1 MLTVSDAQQQVLQHA
16 RALPPE
22 TVPLAPAAL
31 GLVVA
36 EEVACDLDS
45 PPHDK
50 AMMDGYAVRRADL
63 PDGRA
68 TLAVVEEITAG
79 RTPTHALQPGEAA
92 RIMTGAPLPP
102 NADAVVMIER
112 TQTLDGNRV
121 RVEDRPPHSGQN
133 IFRRGTEMR
142 QGEVVVARGS
152 VLRPQEFGVL
162 ATAGRDAVRVIPA
175 PRVAVLGTGD
185 ELVEPGL
192 SPGPGQIRNSN
203 GPMLLAQ
210 AARAGGR
217 PHYLG
222 IARDR
227 LDSLTPLV
235 HEGLT
240 ADVLLLSGGVS
251 AGKLDLVPGVL
262 REAGAVA
269 HFHKVEM
276 KPGRPVFFGTR
287 PRSTGAWSGDHAPAR
302 GDHAPAPTLVFGL
315 PGNPVSSFAC
325 FELFVRPALRKLR
338 GLPDA
343 GAGFVTATL
352 TEEYPYRTDRPT
364 YHPALLTL
372 TDGGWR
378 VRATPWSGS
387 PDLRALLRAN
397 ALIVLPAGDHRHAAG
412 QAFPVLP
419 LEELR

>member
-1 MLTVSDAQQQVLQHA
+1 
-16 RALPPE
+16 
-22 TVPLAPAAL
+22 
-31 GLVVA
+31 
-36 EEVACDLDS
+36 
-45 PPHDK
+45 
-50 AMMDGYAVRRADL
+50 
-63 PDGRA
+63 GR
-68 TLAVVEEITAG
+68 G
-79 RTPTHALQPGEAA
+79 
-92 RIMTGAPLPP
+92 
-102 NADAVVMIER
+102 
-112 TQTLDGNRV
+112 
-121 RVEDRPPHSGQN
+121 
-133 IFRRGTEMR
+133 RRGW
-142 QGEVVVARGS
+142 AR
-152 VLRPQEFGVL
+152 LP
-162 ATAGRDAVRVIPA
+162 AAGRDAVRVIPA

-235 HEGLT
+235 EEGLT

-262 REAGAVA
+262 REAGVVA
-269 HFHKVEM
+269 HFHKVQM
-276 KPGRPVFFGTR
+276 KPGRPVFFRTR
-287 PRSTGAWSGDHAPAR
+287 PRAGSLPPA
-302 GDHAPAPTLVFGL
+302 LVFGL

-343 GAGFVTATL
+343 GAGFVTAIL

-372 TDGGWR
+372 TDGGW
-378 VRATPWSGS
+378 
-387 PDLRALLRAN
+387 
-397 ALIVLPAGDHRHAAG
+397 
-412 QAFPVLP
+412 
-419 LEELR
+419 

>member
-1 MLTVSDAQQQVLQHA
+1 
-16 RALPPE
+16 
-22 TVPLAPAAL
+22 
-31 GLVVA
+31 
-36 EEVACDLDS
+36 
-45 PPHDK
+45 
-50 AMMDGYAVRRADL
+50 
-63 PDGRA
+63 
-68 TLAVVEEITAG
+68 
-79 RTPTHALQPGEAA
+79 
-92 RIMTGAPLPP
+92 MTGAPLPQ
-102 NADAVVMIER
+102 NADAVVMVER
-112 TQTLDGNRV
+112 TQPLDGDRV
-121 RVEDRPPHSGQN
+121 RVEDRPPTPGQN
-133 IFRRGTEMR
+133 IFRRGAEMR
-142 QGEVVVARGS
+142 RGEVVVAKGS
-152 VLRPQEFGVL
+152 VLRPQEFGVI
-162 ATAGRDAVRVIPA
+162 ATAGRDAVRVVPA

-185 ELVEPGL
+185 ELVEPGQPL
-192 SPGPGQIRNSN
+192 APGQIRNSN

-210 AARAGGR
+210 VARAGGR

-235 HEGLT
+235 YEGLT

-262 REAGAVA
+262 REAGVET

-276 KPGRPVFFGTR
+276 KPGKPVFFGTR
-287 PRSTGAWSGDHAPAR
+287 PRPGSHP
-302 GDHAPAPTLVFGL
+302 PTLVFGL

-338 GLPDA
+338 GLPDD

-352 TEEYPYRTDRPT
+352 TDDYPYRTDRPT
-364 YHPALLTL
+364 YHPAQLTL

-378 VRATPWSGS
+378 VTAMPWSGS

-412 QAFPVLP
+412 QAFSVLP
-419 LEELR
+419 LEEVR

>member
-1 MLTVSDAQQQVLQHA
+1 MLTVSDAQQQVLRHA

-22 TVPLAPAAL
+22 TLPLGPAAL
-31 GLVVA
+31 GLVAA
-36 EEVACDLDS
+36 EDVACDLDS

-50 AMMDGYAVRRADL
+50 AMMDGYAVRCADL

-79 RTPTHALQPGEAA
+79 RTPSRALQPGDAA
-92 RIMTGAPLPP
+92 RIMTGAPLPQ
-102 NADAVVMIER
+102 NADAVVMVER
-112 TQTLDGNRV
+112 TQPLDGDRV
-121 RVEDRPPHSGQN
+121 RVEDRPPTPGQN
-133 IFRRGTEMR
+133 IFRRGAEMR
-142 QGEVVVARGS
+142 RGEVVVAKGS
-152 VLRPQEFGVL
+152 VLRPQEFGVI
-162 ATAGRDAVRVIPA
+162 ATAGRDAVRVLPA

-185 ELVEPGL
+185 ELVEPGQPL
-192 SPGPGQIRNSN
+192 APGQIRNSN

-210 AARAGGR
+210 VARAGGR

-235 HEGLT
+235 YEGLT

-262 REAGAVA
+262 REAGVEA

-276 KPGRPVFFGTR
+276 KPGKPVFFGTR
-287 PRSTGAWSGDHAPAR
+287 SRPGSQP
-302 GDHAPAPTLVFGL
+302 PTLVFGL

-338 GLPDA
+338 GLPDD

-352 TEEYPYRTDRPT
+352 TDDYPYRTDRPT
-364 YHPALLTL
+364 YHPAQLTL

-378 VRATPWSGS
+378 VTAMPWSGS

-412 QAFPVLP
+412 QAFSVLP
-419 LEELR
+419 LEEVR